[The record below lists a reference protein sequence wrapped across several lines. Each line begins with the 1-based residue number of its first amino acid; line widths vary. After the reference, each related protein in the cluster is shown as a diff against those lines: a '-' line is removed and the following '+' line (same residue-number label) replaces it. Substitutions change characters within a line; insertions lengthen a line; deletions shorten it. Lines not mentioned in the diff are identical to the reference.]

1 MDSTSHF
8 ALDAVVAATGSTKET
23 AGQLDLK
30 NYIPVFSF
38 FGALIGGILA
48 AFAQVQVARF
58 NADRSDRSR
67 LAVRREEIVSEGVLG
82 LVRLDPFNKKDGEV
96 YQLALR
102 SANSIKLFLDG
113 DRGADK
119 RLEKA
124 LDDLVYH
131 YNLLAYPNQD
141 DELDNKI
148 RNLENP
154 DPNASL
160 IEMER
165 EMDRLDELR
174 ELLEHARTEVLM
186 AARKLIADDRKRLQS
201 QSTPR

>member
-1 MDSTSHF
+1 MDSTAHL

-23 AGQLDLK
+23 ADQLDLK
-30 NYIPVFSF
+30 VYIPVFSF

-48 AFAQVQVARF
+48 AFAQVQVARL

-82 LVRLDPFNKKDGEV
+82 LIRLDPYDKKDGEV

-102 SANSIKLFLDG
+102 SANSIKLFLDS
-113 DRGADK
+113 DRDADK
-119 RLEKA
+119 RLEEA
-124 LDDLVYH
+124 VDNFVYQ
-131 YNLLAYPNQD
+131 YIRMANPSQD
-141 DELDNKI
+141 DELVDKI

-154 DPNASL
+154 DRDAFL
-160 IEMER
+160 IEMEWS
-165 EMDRLDELR
+165 DELL